1 MSKDIEFTATC
12 TAAEELL
19 IAESL
24 GEISD
29 LERIRLRQHLCECTS
44 CRTQRQLLGQFHTAL
59 DPERENGLT
68 PDPAVQQRLRAA
80 LPEQPAFPLNRL
92 LHRRIPLYQAVLGAA
107 AAILLIFATTSFD
120 PGTQRAAIP
129 LTAAH
134 PVAFT
139 RADSDEVRGK
149 LRLLDAQSRGWDHT
163 EDSLLIRFHPTILEQ
178 SDSI

>member
-29 LERIRLRQHLCECTS
+29 LERVRLRQHLCDCAS
-44 CRTQRQLLGQFHTAL
+44 CRAQRQLLRQFHTTL
-59 DPERENGLT
+59 DPERKNGLA
-68 PDPAVQQRLRAA
+68 PDPAIQQRLRAA
-80 LPEQPAFPLNRL
+80 LPKRPVFPLTQL
-92 LHRRIPLYQAVLGAA
+92 LNRRIPLYQAVLGAA

-120 PGTQRAAIP
+120 PGTQRATIP
-129 LTAAH
+129 LAASH
-134 PVAFT
+134 PIAFT